1 MSQNLK
7 DKKFDALCQ
16 KTLDMPIIKEAFRVL
31 EQGLSNDLL
40 YHSVEH
46 SRDVLQEVLHLSLYD
61 ELDERDIHLLTIG
74 AAFHDTGFIHK
85 PIENEELGAQIA
97 QEAMNRFGGYSVS
110 EIEIVRE
117 MILDTRFVNV
127 SQPHLTSIISP
138 LGRYLID
145 ADVGNLGRED
155 FFDKSE
161 LLRQEIGLARH
172 LFYPDVLNF
181 IESHL
186 WLTRAGRELWRVPQQ
201 ENVRRLR
208 EYTLSL
214 QKLGTDSQEEG
225 LEVSQLLSLSRL
237 PLLLNSSLQPEIV
250 VRQALKHLC
259 NEIQAEAGT
268 VFLLDDGG
276 KSLRF
281 WALQGDEASLQD
293 RRLPSDQGLVGW
305 VIQNKQSLVS
315 QDPKSDARFYRG
327 FDEEGGFQ
335 TRNLICVPLLVRERE
350 IIGAVQ
356 ILNKKGDA
364 IFSDRDLL
372 FCERFGSQ
380 LALAVD
386 NAILFQRANQMHG
399 QLTRLDKRKG
409 EMITV
414 LTHELRTPLNVIQ
427 GAADILAHLGAADD
441 KTRDKMGQTLQRGVA
456 RLVKLSQQLQ
466 SLSRIEGNRVSVQKT
481 SFSLGQM
488 LQTLEERFKTPLEV
502 RHLHFVVECT
512 QRELMVQADE
522 ALLTLVLGN
531 LLSNAIRFTED
542 EGTITLRIWSEHGL
556 VHFEV
561 EDTGIGIPESE
572 HQLIFEKF
580 YEVGDALVHS
590 SGDYGFRS
598 GGLGLGLSTAKAI
611 LEAHD
616 SSLAVQS
623 TEGSGSLFSFR
634 LPMKRIK
641 EDCSLTQS

>member
-1 MSQNLK
+1 MSHNLMNT
-7 DKKFDALCQ
+7 DFEALWQ
-16 KTLDMPIIKEAFRVL
+16 ETLHRPIIQEAFRLL

-46 SRDVLQEVLHLSLYD
+46 SRDVLREVLRLGLHD
-61 ELDERDIHLLTIG
+61 ELTERDIHLLSIG

-85 PIENEELGAQIA
+85 PIENEELGAQMA
-97 QEAMNRFGGYSVS
+97 QEAMSRFGGYSVG
-110 EIEIVRE
+110 EIEVVRE

-145 ADVGNLGRED
+145 ADLGNLGRDD

-172 LFYPDVLNF
+172 LFYPDVLNL

-186 WLTRAGRELWRVPQQ
+186 WLTRAGRDLWRVPQQ

-208 EYTLSL
+208 EYMLSL

-237 PLLLNSSLQPEIV
+237 PLLLNSSLQPEVV

-293 RRLPSDQGLVGW
+293 KRLPSDQGLVGW

-315 QDPKSDARFYRG
+315 QDPKSDERFYRG
-327 FDEEGGFQ
+327 FDEEGDFE
-335 TRNLICVPLLVRERE
+335 TKNLICVPLLVRERE
-350 IIGAVQ
+350 VIGAVQ
-356 ILNKKGDA
+356 ILNKKGGA
-364 IFSDRDLL
+364 IFSERDLL

-380 LALAVD
+380 LALAID

-466 SLSRIEGNRVSVQKT
+466 SLSRIEGNHVSVQKT
-481 SFSLGQM
+481 LFPIAQM
-488 LQTLEERFKTPLEV
+488 LQTLEERYKTPMQV
-502 RHLHFVVECT
+502 RNLHFIVECT
-512 QRELMVQADE
+512 QRELVVQADE

-542 EGTITLRIWSEHGL
+542 DGTITLCIWVEHGL

-561 EDTGIGIPESE
+561 RDTGIGIPESE
-572 HQLIFEKF
+572 QQLIFEKF

-598 GGLGLGLSTAKAI
+598 GGLGLGLSTARAI
-611 LEAHD
+611 VEAHG
-616 SSLAVQS
+616 STLAIQS
-623 TEGSGSLFSFR
+623 TEGAGSIFSFR
-634 LPMKRIK
+634 LPAKSVQAASI
-641 EDCSLTQS
+641 SSQS